1 MGRLKRTKE
10 QIEYELIWRC
20 MPSIDKQIKG
30 YKEELERYQIMLQ
43 RAVAERNWLAIRY
56 NQNMVKEFEDVINQ
70 LKEQT

>member
-1 MGRLKRTKE
+1 
-10 QIEYELIWRC
+10 
-20 MPSIDKQIKG
+20 MPSIDKKIKG
-30 YKEELERYQIMLQ
+30 FKEELERYQIMLQ